1 MIETILVI
9 LAAAAASTLM
19 FASIASGAILALLLF
34 YLAPL
39 PILVAAIGWGASR
52 AIAAA
57 FIAIVAIAAIFNFA
71 HVTAYIMLVAVPAC
85 WLGYLAMLAR
95 PAAQAAS
102 TPEVETEPA
111 GASPADAYEW
121 YPPGRL
127 VFWAACLAAA
137 IVTFG
142 LLTLGTDTDAIYG
155 SLQSGLERMFTQMQS
170 SGAGDAS
177 GKDGADYKEIARL
190 MALIAPLAA
199 AIIAALTLTFNLW
212 LAARITRIS
221 GRLRRPWP
229 DLRTLAMPTMGIFG
243 LLLAVALAFTGGM
256 VGLIAKVASAALFIA
271 YAFAGFAVLHTLTAK
286 LASRLVWLITAY
298 VLVAMFGWP
307 IIFAALAGIADAL
320 FNLRAR
326 QTPLPPPTPRAF

>member
-71 HVTAYIMLVAVPAC
+71 HVTAYILLVAVPAC

-121 YPPGRL
+121 
-127 VFWAACLAAA
+127 
-137 IVTFG
+137 
-142 LLTLGTDTDAIYG
+142 
-155 SLQSGLERMFTQMQS
+155 
-170 SGAGDAS
+170 
-177 GKDGADYKEIARL
+177 
-190 MALIAPLAA
+190 
-199 AIIAALTLTFNLW
+199 
-212 LAARITRIS
+212 
-221 GRLRRPWP
+221 
-229 DLRTLAMPTMGIFG
+229 
-243 LLLAVALAFTGGM
+243 
-256 VGLIAKVASAALFIA
+256 
-271 YAFAGFAVLHTLTAK
+271 
-286 LASRLVWLITAY
+286 
-298 VLVAMFGWP
+298 
-307 IIFAALAGIADAL
+307 
-320 FNLRAR
+320 
-326 QTPLPPPTPRAF
+326 